1 MIENI
6 IVALTTIFYALI
18 SLMEINNGKKN
29 VIIKKVKIRLKLS
42 ILKLQ
47 GALKFLPR
55 TLIMGLLSLGVSRGR
70 SDMLDGCW

>member
-18 SLMEINNGKKN
+18 SLMEIHNGKKN

-47 GALKFLPR
+47 GALKLLPR